1 MYKDKIVFFENEC
14 NCSNEVKNKCDENEG
29 GILEENEVFTL
40 NNNELNLLD
49 ENKDE
54 QYIFVEN
61 KDEKEEIILDNNKQY
76 LIDKNCVVNEDKEVD

>member
-1 MYKDKIVFFENEC
+1 M
-14 NCSNEVKNKCDENEG
+14 KNKFMCPSCK
-29 GILEENEVFTL
+29 T

-76 LIDKNCVVNEDKEVD
+76 LIDESSVVNEDKEVD